1 MYSASVNFIAAV
13 FVDVSCQ
20 YDEVTL
26 LAVVEVF
33 TAAIRITCVD
43 RMFITD
49 ENESPIRFRDSYTKA
64 RRLAKSFQHIPVHL
78 SVVGR
83 SLSLCLLYTVWLL

>member
-1 MYSASVNFIAAV
+1 MADVFGDCQIIAAV

-20 YDEVTL
+20 CDEVTL

-43 RMFITD
+43 RMFMTFA
-49 ENESPIRFRDSYTKA
+49 NASTRRFRDSHTKA
-64 RRLAKSFQHIPVHL
+64 RS
-78 SVVGR
+78 S
-83 SLSLCLLYTVWLL
+83 W

>member
-1 MYSASVNFIAAV
+1 MEDVFGDCQIIAAV

-49 ENESPIRFRDSYTKA
+49 ENESPSRFRDSHTKA
-64 RRLAKSFQHIPVHL
+64 RS
-78 SVVGR
+78 S
-83 SLSLCLLYTVWLL
+83 W